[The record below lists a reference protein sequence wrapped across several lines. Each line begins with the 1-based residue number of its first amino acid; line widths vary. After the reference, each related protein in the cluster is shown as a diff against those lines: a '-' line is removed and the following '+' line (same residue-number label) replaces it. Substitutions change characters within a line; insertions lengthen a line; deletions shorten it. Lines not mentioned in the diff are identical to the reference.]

1 MFKYVRFLFWVFATE
16 IIPSLWKKAPR
27 RGEPTPAVRPIS
39 EGGKPLHLSADKR
52 AKVQAEKK
60 AAETAKAWRQVQW
73 IMLAVFS
80 VLILA
85 GIFLTGVL
93 RLRAKLTPADL
104 AVLAQYETLRH
115 ALANERL
122 EEARSAAHAITKLAD
137 AKPSIS
143 AHAQGVA
150 QSESLEKARQD
161 FVPLSEAIVALARG
175 RPGYFV
181 MHCPI
186 QGCPEPCENCPMDRY
201 SPWIQTSREVEN
213 PYMGLKHIKCGIV
226 SRDQSAR

>member
-1 MFKYVRFLFWVFATE
+1 MFKYLRFLFWVVATE
-16 IIPSLWKKAPR
+16 IIPSLR
-27 RGEPTPAVRPIS
+27 RKITRRSEATPAGPSISDNGTPIR
-39 EGGKPLHLSADKR
+39 LSVDKR
-52 AKVQAEKK
+52 AKANLEKK
-60 AAETAKAWRQVQW
+60 AAETAKAWRQVRW
-73 IMLAVFS
+73 ILLAVVS
-80 VLILA
+80 VLIL
-85 GIFLTGVL
+85 GGLFLTGIL
-93 RLRAKLTPADL
+93 PPRAKLTPADH
-104 AVLAQYETLRH
+104 AILAQYESLRH

-122 EEARSAAHAITKLAD
+122 EEARSAAHAITKIAD

-143 AHAQGVA
+143 LHAHAVA
-150 QSESLEKARQD
+150 QSGSLEMARQD

-181 MHCPI
+181 MHCPT

-226 SRDQSAR
+226 SRDQSSR

>member
-1 MFKYVRFLFWVFATE
+1 M
-16 IIPSLWKKAPR
+16 
-27 RGEPTPAVRPIS
+27 PAVRPIS
-39 EGGKPLHLSADKR
+39 GSGKPLRLSADQR
-52 AKVQAEKK
+52 AKAQAEKK
-60 AAETAKAWRQVQW
+60 AAETAKEWRKVRW
-73 IMLAVFS
+73 IMLAIFS

-85 GIFLTGVL
+85 GLFLTGVL
-93 RLRAKLTPADL
+93 RPRAKLTPADH
-104 AVLAQYETLRH
+104 AVLAHYETLRH

-122 EEARSAAHAITKLAD
+122 EEARSAANALAKLAD

-143 AHAQGVA
+143 PHANAVA
-150 QSESLEKARQD
+150 QSGSLERARQD

-226 SRDQSAR
+226 SREQSAR

>member
-1 MFKYVRFLFWVFATE
+1 MFKYLRFLFWVAATE
-16 IIPSLWKKAPR
+16 LIPSLR
-27 RGEPTPAVRPIS
+27 RKVTRRSEATPAVASIS
-39 EGGKPLHLSADKR
+39 ENGKPKRFSVDKR
-52 AKVQAEKK
+52 ANAKMEKK
-60 AAETAKAWRQVQW
+60 AAETAKAWRQVRW
-73 IMLAVFS
+73 ILLAVVS

-85 GIFLTGVL
+85 GLFLTGIL
-93 RLRAKLTPADL
+93 PPRAKLTPADH
-104 AVLAQYETLRH
+104 AVLAQYETLRR

-122 EEARSAAHAITKLAD
+122 EEARGAAHAITKLAD
-137 AKPSIS
+137 AKAPIS
-143 AHAQGVA
+143 AHAQVVA

-226 SRDQSAR
+226 SREQSAR

>member
-1 MFKYVRFLFWVFATE
+1 MRFLFWVFATE

-27 RGEPTPAVRPIS
+27 QGEATPAVRLS
-39 EGGKPLHLSADKR
+39 REGGKPLRLSADKR
-52 AKVQAEKK
+52 AKVQAEKN
-60 AAETAKAWRQVQW
+60 AAETAKEWRKVRW
-73 IMLAVFS
+73 IMLAVVS

-85 GIFLTGVL
+85 GLFLTGVL
-93 RLRAKLTPADL
+93 PLRAKLTPADHALL
-104 AVLAQYETLRH
+104 AHYETLRH

-122 EEARSAAHAITKLAD
+122 EEARSVAHAITKLAD

-143 AHAQGVA
+143 AHAHAVA
-150 QSESLEKARQD
+150 QSVSLEMARQD
-161 FVPLSEAIVALARG
+161 FVPLSETIVALARG

>member
-1 MFKYVRFLFWVFATE
+1 MRFLVWIIATE
-16 IIPSLWKKAPR
+16 IFPSLWKKTTR
-27 RGEPTPAVRPIS
+27 RGEAPPPLRPIGES
-39 EGGKPLHLSADKR
+39 GQPLRLSADQR
-52 AKVQAEKK
+52 AKAQAEKK
-60 AAETAKAWRQVQW
+60 AAETAASWRKVRW
-73 IMLAVFS
+73 ILVAVVS
-80 VLILA
+80 VLIIA
-85 GIFLTGVL
+85 GLFLTGIL
-93 RLRAKLTPADL
+93 PLRAKLTPADH
-104 AVLAQYETLRH
+104 AVLGHYETLRR

-122 EEARSAAHAITKLAD
+122 EEARSAAHAITKLPD

-143 AHAQGVA
+143 AHAQAVA
-150 QSESLEKARQD
+150 QSGSLEKARQD

-186 QGCPEPCENCPMDRY
+186 QGCPEPCDNCPMDRY
-201 SPWIQTSREVEN
+201 SAWIQTSREVEN